1 MWTVWQLYSSTFV
14 SCFFKQVIFL
24 LCVCTIRLKINLR
37 VISGV
42 HSIKNLVQLC
52 LNALS
57 RSHHL
62 MVIIVWYTQL
72 HITVLYFLYIRSI
85 INDQI
90 MICAEGARHF
100 ACTGVFIDCYPA
112 RILTSASL
120 VRSSDDKSKIYDNL
134 RVSTGMFDHYLLYA
148 HL

>member
-1 MWTVWQLYSSTFV
+1 MCVYNSFEDKFEGDIWSTPNKELGSTLSECVVALASFNGDYSL
-14 SCFFKQVIFL
+14 I
-24 LCVCTIRLKINLR
+24 
-37 VISGV
+37 
-42 HSIKNLVQLC
+42 HSIAHYC
-52 LNALS
+52 F
-57 RSHHL
+57 
-62 MVIIVWYTQL
+62 I
-72 HITVLYFLYIRSI
+72 FLYIRSI